1 VRFWAS
7 RRVHGSYP
15 ETVRAGNL
23 AGQQT
28 TFVPMT
34 AGNCEAPRLLDSYA
48 CVIAEVVS
56 LVIGQRVVSW
66 RTKRA
71 AERLG
76 IAAHW
81 SLAIWPEL
89 SRKK

>member
-1 VRFWAS
+1 VDF
-7 RRVHGSYP
+7 
-15 ETVRAGNL
+15 
-23 AGQQT
+23 
-28 TFVPMT
+28 
-34 AGNCEAPRLLDSYA
+34 LDSYA
-48 CVIAEVVS
+48 CVIAEVVF
-56 LVIGQRVVSW
+56 LVIGQRVFSLADE
-66 RTKRA
+66 RA